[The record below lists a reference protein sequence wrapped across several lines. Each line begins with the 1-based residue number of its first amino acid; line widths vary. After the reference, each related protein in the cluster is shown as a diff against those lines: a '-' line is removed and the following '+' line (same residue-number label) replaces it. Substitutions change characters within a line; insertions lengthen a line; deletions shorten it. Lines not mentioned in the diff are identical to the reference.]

1 MCSVC
6 MASAAVVAGS
16 VVSTG
21 GVTALLVKV
30 LGRKKK
36 DEKTNSNAKEQR

>member
-1 MCSVC
+1 MCPVC

-36 DEKTNSNAKEQR
+36 DEKGNSKKER

>member
-1 MCSVC
+1 
-6 MASAAVVAGS
+6 MASATVVVGG

-36 DEKTNSNAKEQR
+36 DEKGNSKKER